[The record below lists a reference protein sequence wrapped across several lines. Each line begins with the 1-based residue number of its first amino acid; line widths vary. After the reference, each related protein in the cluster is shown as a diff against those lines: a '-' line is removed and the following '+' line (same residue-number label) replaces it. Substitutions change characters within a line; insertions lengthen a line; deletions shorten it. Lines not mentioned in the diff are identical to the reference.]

1 MGFLNKNEYSKRR
14 ENAYKRYISNS
25 ENDSLTSEQHEAIQ
39 HLCTAR
45 HNLHSNK
52 KSVIIDDYE
61 GLKQDIIN
69 ANVGIK
75 ISGLTPMS
83 FVGTDTIDY
92 VDIDSLNELDIED
105 EEEYDDNYI
114 RISGELEELNTKIE
128 KYLANIDKTY
138 NTNYCP
144 SGKQRIF

>member
-52 KSVIIDDYE
+52 KHAIIDDYN
-61 GLKQDIIN
+61 GLKQAIIE
-69 ANVGIK
+69 ANVAIK
-75 ISGLTPMS
+75 LSGLTPMS
-83 FVGTDTIDY
+83 FVGSDIVDY
-92 VDIDSLNELDIED
+92 VDIDSLNELDIE
-105 EEEYDDNYI
+105 EEDYDDNYI
-114 RISGELEELNTKIE
+114 RISGELEDLNSKIE
-128 KYLANIDKTY
+128 AYLGNIDKTY

-144 SGKQRIF
+144 SGKQRKF

>member
-52 KSVIIDDYE
+52 KHAIIDDYN
-61 GLKQDIIN
+61 GLKQAIIE
-69 ANVGIK
+69 ANVAIK
-75 ISGLTPMS
+75 LSGLTPMS

-92 VDIDSLNELDIED
+92 VDIDSLNELDIE
-105 EEEYDDNYI
+105 EEDYDDNYI
-114 RISGELEELNTKIE
+114 RISGELEDLNSKIE
-128 KYLANIDKTY
+128 EYLGNIDKTY

-144 SGKQRIF
+144 SGKQRKF

>member
-52 KSVIIDDYE
+52 KSVIIDDYQ
-61 GLKQDIIN
+61 GLKPDIIK
-69 ANVGIK
+69 ANVAIK
-75 ISGLTPMS
+75 LSGLTPMS

-92 VDIDSLNELDIED
+92 IDIDSINELDIE

-114 RISGELEELNTKIE
+114 RISGELEELNNKIE

-144 SGKQRIF
+144 SGKQRKF